1 MAPRDALNSGIS
13 MIHQEINPLL
23 DMTVSAN
30 IFLGREPLNK
40 TGLVNERKLAEDT
53 KKLFESLDI
62 NDISPNMLMR
72 ELSVAQ
78 MQQVEIAKAVS
89 YNADLI
95 LMDEPTSPLSETETE
110 NLFDCINRLKEKGIS
125 IIYISHR
132 VDEIFRI
139 CDEITVLR
147 DGEYIGTDLTSN
159 MTRERLFKMM
169 VGRELKDYFIKTDR
183 AIGDVIFEVKNLG
196 RKGKFRNVSFKL
208 RKGEILGI
216 SGLVGAGRTEIVESI
231 FGFHPCD
238 EGEIFKDGRK
248 IKIESIQDAIKNKI
262 ALASEERKMYGI
274 FSMLSVKHNI
284 SMCSLDQF
292 INNLNLINFSAE
304 NQVTAE
310 ISKALNVKTPSLN
323 QEVNYLSGG
332 NQQKVVLAKWLL
344 TDPDILILDEPTR
357 GIDVGAK
364 SEIYA
369 IMDEFTKRGKSII
382 MISSEMPEIIGISDR
397 ILVVRRGEISAEFDK
412 SEVSQEKIIEFAS

>member
-1 MAPRDALNSGIS
+1 MQSSRNCGI
-13 MIHQEINPLL
+13 
-23 DMTVSAN
+23 V
-30 IFLGREPLNK
+30 
-40 TGLVNERKLAEDT
+40 
-53 KKLFESLDI
+53 
-62 NDISPNMLMR
+62 
-72 ELSVAQ
+72 
-78 MQQVEIAKAVS
+78 
-89 YNADLI
+89 
-95 LMDEPTSPLSETETE
+95 
-110 NLFDCINRLKEKGIS
+110 
-125 IIYISHR
+125 
-132 VDEIFRI
+132 
-139 CDEITVLR
+139 
-147 DGEYIGTDLTSN
+147 
-159 MTRERLFKMM
+159 
-169 VGRELKDYFIKTDR
+169 
-183 AIGDVIFEVKNLG
+183 
-196 RKGKFRNVSFKL
+196 
-208 RKGEILGI
+208 
-216 SGLVGAGRTEIVESI
+216 

-238 EGEIFKDGRK
+238 GEIFKMVELDWKHSGCDK
-248 IKIESIQDAIKNKI
+248 KQI
-262 ALASEERKMYGI
+262 ALDEERKMYGI